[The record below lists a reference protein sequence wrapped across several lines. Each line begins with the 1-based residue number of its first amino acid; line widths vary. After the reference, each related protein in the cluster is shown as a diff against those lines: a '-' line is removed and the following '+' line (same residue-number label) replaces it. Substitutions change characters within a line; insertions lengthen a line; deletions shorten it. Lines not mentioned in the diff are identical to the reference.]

1 MMTAWQV
8 ATSMGP
14 LALGLGLV
22 GVAWA
27 MRRPKNVR
35 EESTAFTPSRFMT
48 LAAYPLAIYA
58 GYALW
63 QLVLVLV
70 QLFLCE

>member
-1 MMTAWQV
+1 
-8 ATSMGP
+8 
-14 LALGLGLV
+14 
-22 GVAWA
+22 
-27 MRRPKNVR
+27 
-35 EESTAFTPSRFMT
+35 MT

-70 QLFLCE
+70 QLFFCE